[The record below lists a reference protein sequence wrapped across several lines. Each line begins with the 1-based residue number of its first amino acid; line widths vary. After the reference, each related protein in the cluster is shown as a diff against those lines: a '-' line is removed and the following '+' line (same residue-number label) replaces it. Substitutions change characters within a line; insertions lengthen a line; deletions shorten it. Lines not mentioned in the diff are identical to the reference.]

1 MYTVWFWLSTNSRI
15 TDYVVGDSEATW
27 IEGRSTTITHNVNQ
41 YDLPITAT
49 EVCWQFIRNADNLL
63 EILNLSSAYKFGNRA
78 GYPRHIIGEVE
89 QGFTRKEL
97 FTQLVGWRK
106 E

>member
-1 MYTVWFWLSTNSRI
+1 MTY
-15 TDYVVGDSEATW
+15 
-27 IEGRSTTITHNVNQ
+27 
-41 YDLPITAT
+41 LP
-49 EVCWQFIRNADNLL
+49 QQLKFADNLL

-97 FTQLVGWRK
+97 LTQLVG
-106 E
+106 